1 MRGRSKI
8 KVIPLHWPVVELA
21 ESVLL
26 MFSELPVSQCKKGNM
41 SDSCYKI
48 HDTTREVTGPGSRD
62 TLL

>member
-1 MRGRSKI
+1 MKGRSEI
-8 KVIPLHWPVVELA
+8 KVIALYWKVVELA

-48 HDTTREVTGPGSRD
+48 RD
-62 TLL
+62 TA

>member
-1 MRGRSKI
+1 MKGRSEI

-48 HDTTREVTGPGSRD
+48 HDTT
-62 TLL
+62 